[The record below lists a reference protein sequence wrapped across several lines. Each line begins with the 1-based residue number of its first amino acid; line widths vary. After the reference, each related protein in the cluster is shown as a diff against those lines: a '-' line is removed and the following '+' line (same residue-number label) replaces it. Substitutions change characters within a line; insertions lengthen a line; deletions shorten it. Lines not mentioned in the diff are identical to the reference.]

1 VLTTLPCRDGD
12 LIAEPQGGNVSA
24 TTSVTATPPRPGLAG
39 RSDRLLV
46 ALLDHRTAVWTDD
59 VDANTQRERNREWI
73 RAVEHV
79 KARRR
84 LRRLGAV
91 RSVAA
96 RRMS

>member
-1 VLTTLPCRDGD
+1 M
-12 LIAEPQGGNVSA
+12 SA
-24 TTSVTATPPRPGLAG
+24 TTITRTPPRPGLAG
-39 RSDRLLV
+39 RGDRLLV

-59 VDANTQRERNREWI
+59 IDANTRRDRNREWI

-84 LRRLGAV
+84 LRRLGAM

>member
-1 VLTTLPCRDGD
+1 M
-12 LIAEPQGGNVSA
+12 SA
-24 TTSVTATPPRPGLAG
+24 TTSLPTSVRTPTRTSTPPRPGLAG
-39 RSDRLLV
+39 RIDRLLV
-46 ALLDHRTAVWTDD
+46 ALLNHRTAIWADD
-59 VDANTQRERNREWI
+59 PDANTRRDRNREWI

-84 LRRLGAV
+84 LRRLGAM

>member
-1 VLTTLPCRDGD
+1 MSVAT
-12 LIAEPQGGNVSA
+12 SA
-24 TTSVTATPPRPGLAG
+24 RTSLPPRPGLAG
-39 RSDRLLV
+39 RGDRLLV
-46 ALLDHRTAVWTDD
+46 ALLDHRTAAWTDD
-59 VDANTQRERNREWI
+59 LDANTRRDRNREWI

-96 RRMS
+96 RRMP

>member
-1 VLTTLPCRDGD
+1 M
-12 LIAEPQGGNVSA
+12 SA
-24 TTSVTATPPRPGLAG
+24 TTSLPTSIRTSTPPRPGLAG

-46 ALLDHRTAVWTDD
+46 ALLDHRTALWADD
-59 VDANTQRERNREWI
+59 LDATTRRDRNREWI

-79 KARRR
+79 KARKR
-84 LRRLGAV
+84 LRRLGAL

>member
-1 VLTTLPCRDGD
+1 M
-12 LIAEPQGGNVSA
+12 SA
-24 TTSVTATPPRPGLAG
+24 TTSAPTLTPPRPGLAG

-46 ALLDHRTAVWTDD
+46 ALLDHRTAIWADD
-59 VDANTQRERNREWI
+59 VDTSTQRDRNREWI

-84 LRRLGAV
+84 LRRLGAM

>member
-1 VLTTLPCRDGD
+1 M
-12 LIAEPQGGNVSA
+12 SA
-24 TTSVTATPPRPGLAG
+24 TTITRTPPRPGLAG

-46 ALLDHRTAVWTDD
+46 ALLDHRTATWADELEPSIRRD
-59 VDANTQRERNREWI
+59 RNREWI

-84 LRRLGAV
+84 LRRLGAM

-96 RRMS
+96 RRMP